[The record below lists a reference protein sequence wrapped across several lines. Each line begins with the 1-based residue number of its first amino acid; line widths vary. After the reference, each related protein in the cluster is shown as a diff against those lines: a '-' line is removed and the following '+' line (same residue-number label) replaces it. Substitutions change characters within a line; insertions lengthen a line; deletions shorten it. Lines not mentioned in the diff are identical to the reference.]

1 MIAGF
6 DENGSHLYWLDYLGS
21 LQKVTKGA
29 LGYGSHF
36 LYGIMDNF
44 YNKNLTLEEGKKCI
58 AACINELRTRFVMSL
73 VNFNVKLI
81 DKDGISDLTGEY
93 AKPK

>member
-1 MIAGF
+1 V
-6 DENGSHLYWLDYLGS
+6 DDNGSHLYWLDYLGS

-44 YNKNLTLEEGKKCI
+44 YNSNFSLDEGKACI
-58 AACINELRTRFVMSL
+58 GKCINELRTRFVIAL
-73 VNFNVKLI
+73 NNFHVKLI
-81 DKDGISDLTGEY
+81 DKDGITDISDLY
-93 AKPK
+93 FRAK